1 MFIWSYIV
9 PPLKI
14 RRGFLIFEIWT
25 KGGVMKKLLRNRGL
39 VERGEILLERGV
51 SKLFHQFSFRKACF
65 HYYWNTIFCL
75 VIFTLA
81 VINRLFF
88 RVVYF
93 LLENDILWISFPFTL
108 IFKYNFVKILLFISI
123 SISLKTSN
131 ILENKSQVFEIC
143 DCMITIHNDL
153 CYNELKI

>member
-1 MFIWSYIV
+1 MINSSQKVQQLMSLKYSLESTECSYFFVQLSLIFNSVPFINVYLVIHS

-25 KGGVMKKLLRNRGL
+25 KGGVMKKLLRNRRL

-93 LLENDILWISFPFTL
+93 LLENDIL
-108 IFKYNFVKILLFISI
+108 
-123 SISLKTSN
+123 
-131 ILENKSQVFEIC
+131 
-143 DCMITIHNDL
+143 
-153 CYNELKI
+153 